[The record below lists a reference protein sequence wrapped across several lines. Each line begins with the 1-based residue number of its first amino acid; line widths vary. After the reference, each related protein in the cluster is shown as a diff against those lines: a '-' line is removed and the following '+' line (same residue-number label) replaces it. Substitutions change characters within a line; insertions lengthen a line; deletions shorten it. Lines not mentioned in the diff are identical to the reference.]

1 MKLNK
6 KTLRKMILTEMLEM
20 GMGLPIKVVSF
31 LASDKYYLNDLS
43 GQELFSTDD
52 YDDLAEGY
60 VGLKMQGYNYVI
72 VSEDV
77 KAYNRALRKAN
88 NAKTEAERVIL
99 DEFANEFLTPIGKM
113 IQEADEYGEY
123 VEHYFG

>member
-6 KTLRKMILTEMLEM
+6 KTLRKMILKEMLEM

-31 LASDKYYLNDLS
+31 LAADKYYLNDLS

-60 VGLKMQGYNYVI
+60 VDLKMQGYNYVI

-77 KAYNRALRKAN
+77 KAYNRALRKAS
-88 NAKTEAERVIL
+88 NAKTSAEKVIL

>member
-6 KTLRKMILTEMLEM
+6 KTLRKMILKEMLEM

-31 LASDKYYLNDLS
+31 LAADKYYLNDLS

-60 VGLKMQGYNYVI
+60 VSLKMQGYNYVI

>member
-6 KTLRKMILTEMLEM
+6 KTLRKMILKEMLEM

-31 LASDKYYLNDLS
+31 LAADKYYLNDLS

-77 KAYNRALRKAN
+77 KAYNRALAKAN
-88 NAKTEAERVIL
+88 NAKSSAEKVIL

>member
-1 MKLNK
+1 
-6 KTLRKMILTEMLEM
+6 
-20 GMGLPIKVVSF
+20 VS
-31 LASDKYYLNDLS
+31 
-43 GQELFSTDD
+43 
-52 YDDLAEGY
+52 
-60 VGLKMQGYNYVI
+60 LKMQGYNYVI

-88 NAKTEAERVIL
+88 DAKTSAERAIL
-99 DEFANEFLTPIGKM
+99 NEFANEFLTPIGKM

>member
-6 KTLRKMILTEMLEM
+6 KTLRKMILKEMLEM

-31 LASDKYYLNDLS
+31 LAADKYYLNDLS

-60 VGLKMQGYNYVI
+60 VSLKMQGYNYVI

-88 NAKTEAERVIL
+88 DAKTSAERAIL
-99 DEFANEFLTPIGKM
+99 NEFANEFLTPIGKM

>member
-6 KTLRKMILTEMLEM
+6 KTLRKMILKEMLEM

>member
-6 KTLRKMILTEMLEM
+6 KTLRKMILKEMLEM

-31 LASDKYYLNDLS
+31 LAADKYYLNDLS
-43 GQELFSTDD
+43 GQELFSTDN

-60 VGLKMQGYNYVI
+60 VDLKMQGYNYVI

-77 KAYNRALRKAN
+77 KAYNRALRKAS
-88 NAKTEAERVIL
+88 NAKTSAEKVIL

>member
-6 KTLRKMILTEMLEM
+6 KTLRKMILKEMLEM

-77 KAYNRALRKAN
+77 KAYNRALKKAN

>member
-60 VGLKMQGYNYVI
+60 AGLKMQGYNYVI

-88 NAKTEAERVIL
+88 NAKTEAERAIL
-99 DEFANEFLTPIGKM
+99 NEFANEFLTPIGKM

>member
-20 GMGLPIKVVSF
+20 GMGLPIKIVSF
-31 LASDKYYLNDLS
+31 LAADKYYLNDLS
-43 GQELFSTDD
+43 GQELFSTAD

-77 KAYNRALRKAN
+77 KAYNRALKKAN
-88 NAKTEAERVIL
+88 NAKTEAERAIL
-99 DEFANEFLTPIGKM
+99 NEFANEFLTPIGKM

>member
-6 KTLRKMILTEMLEM
+6 KTLRKMILKEMLEM

-77 KAYNRALRKAN
+77 KAYNRALAKAN
-88 NAKTEAERVIL
+88 NAKSSAEKVIL

>member
-6 KTLRKMILTEMLEM
+6 KTLRKMILKEMLEM

-31 LASDKYYLNDLS
+31 LAADKYYLNDLS
-43 GQELFSTDD
+43 GQELFSTDN

-60 VGLKMQGYNYVI
+60 VDLKMQGYNYVI

-77 KAYNRALRKAN
+77 KAYNRALKKAN
-88 NAKTEAERVIL
+88 NAKTEAERAIL
-99 DEFANEFLTPIGKM
+99 NEFANEFLTPIGKM

>member
-6 KTLRKMILTEMLEM
+6 KTLRKMILKEMLEM

-31 LASDKYYLNDLS
+31 LAADKYYLNDLS

-77 KAYNRALRKAN
+77 KAYNRALVKAN
-88 NAKTEAERVIL
+88 NAKSSAEKVIL

>member
-6 KTLRKMILTEMLEM
+6 KTLRKMILKEMLEM

-43 GQELFSTDD
+43 GQKLFSTDD

-60 VGLKMQGYNYVI
+60 VSLKMQGYNYVI

-88 NAKTEAERVIL
+88 DAKTSAERAIL
-99 DEFANEFLTPIGKM
+99 NEFANEFLTPIGKM

>member
-1 MKLNK
+1 
-6 KTLRKMILTEMLEM
+6 MILKEMLEM

-31 LASDKYYLNDLS
+31 LAADKYYLNDLS
-43 GQELFSTDD
+43 GQELFSTDN

-60 VGLKMQGYNYVI
+60 VDLKMQGYNYVI

-77 KAYNRALRKAN
+77 KAYNRALRKAS
-88 NAKTEAERVIL
+88 NAKTSAEKVIL

>member
-6 KTLRKMILTEMLEM
+6 KTLRKMILKEMLEM

-60 VGLKMQGYNYVI
+60 VDLKMQGYNYVI

-77 KAYNRALRKAN
+77 KAYNRALRKAS
-88 NAKTEAERVIL
+88 NAKTSAEKVIL

>member
-6 KTLRKMILTEMLEM
+6 KTLRKMILKEMLEM

-60 VGLKMQGYNYVI
+60 VSLKMQGYNYVI

-88 NAKTEAERVIL
+88 DAKTSAERAIL
-99 DEFANEFLTPIGKM
+99 NEFANEFLTPIGKM